1 MREHPTLP
9 SDEALQ
15 TVQNGEL
22 WPAVFCS
29 FKNCDWHD
37 EHGDE
42 DALAVHL
49 LDTHAEDLQPI
60 AAIMLRG
67 DAPDACLSIYKA
79 AISHK
84 CRSQAPVAGC
94 SIDRG
99 ALKAFSDSFAGE
111 KVEALI
117 CFCCAR
123 RFTFVSELAK
133 EDKTDI
139 AWRQPLQTNEEGKL
153 YFLNQPA
160 EKVANILSLNTFL
173 ERYDKVS
180 SAGRRMTDSEDFADW
195 TLSLHGLA
203 EQGPLL
209 CCPEELGFGGHADF
223 AMYLSKIIVLKFCI
237 LFIELLKHERKKA
250 VATQIPKLSFFPCRT
265 TGAHC
270 MHTTRMRRS
279 SARIVKYLSAGSA
292 TWSSPLASCHH

>member
-1 MREHPTLP
+1 
-9 SDEALQ
+9 
-15 TVQNGEL
+15 
-22 WPAVFCS
+22 
-29 FKNCDWHD
+29 
-37 EHGDE
+37 
-42 DALAVHL
+42 
-49 LDTHAEDLQPI
+49 
-60 AAIMLRG
+60 MLRG

-99 ALKAFSDSFAGE
+99 ALKAFSESFAGE

-153 YFLNQPA
+153 HFLNQPA

-237 LFIELLKHERKKA
+237 LFIEFLKHERKKA

-265 TGAHC
+265 TGAHI
-270 MHTTRMRRS
+270 HTTRMRRS
-279 SARIVKYLSAGSA
+279 SARIAKCLSAGSA
-292 TWSSPLASCHH
+292 TWSSPLASCHHWAWPMICGQAMPRID

>member
-1 MREHPTLP
+1 M
-9 SDEALQ
+9 
-15 TVQNGEL
+15 GEL
-22 WPAVFCS
+22 WPSVFCC
-29 FKNCDWHD
+29 FNGCDWQD
-37 EHGDE
+37 VHGDE
-42 DALAVHL
+42 DALAMHLMDVHS
-49 LDTHAEDLQPI
+49 EDLQPI

-84 CRSQAPVAGC
+84 CRNQAPVAGC

-99 ALKAFSDSFAGE
+99 ALKAFSESFAGE

-139 AWRQPLQTNEEGKL
+139 AWRQPLQTNEEGRL

-180 SAGRRMTDSEDFADW
+180 SAGRRLTDSEDFADW

-203 EQGPLL
+203 QQGPLL

-250 VATQIPKLSFFPCRT
+250 VATQTPKLSTTTERYISPAGPPLRT
-265 TGAHC
+265 ACTPQECEDLMRGLRSAHLPGVLLGAL
-270 MHTTRMRRS
+270 RWQ
-279 SARIVKYLSAGSA
+279 AA
-292 TWSSPLASCHH
+292 TIELGQ